1 MNIILMGPPGAGKGT
16 QAEKLVSKYGLVQI
30 STGDMFRKEMKE
42 DSKLGVIAKFFIQ
55 YGHLVPDD
63 ITIDIVRERLSQ
75 NDFPNGFILD
85 GFPRTVVQARSLES
99 LAKELGFT
107 IDAIINLDVDF
118 DKLIKRLSGRRVCRE
133 CGATYNLEF
142 KPSKVAG
149 VCDICGGELYQR
161 IDESEEAVKIRLQT
175 YLRQT
180 KPLIDYYTMKGQL
193 LNVNGDQSM
202 DDVFK
207 DIEKSLGVEG

>member
-42 DSKLGVIAKFFIQ
+42 DTKLGVIAKFFSQ
-55 YGHLVPDD
+55 YGYLVPDD
-63 ITIDIVRERLSQ
+63 ITIDIVRERLSK

-99 LAKELGFT
+99 LCKELGFK

-118 DKLIKRLSGRRVCRE
+118 EKLIKRLSGRRVCRE

-142 KPSKVAG
+142 KPSKKPG
-149 VCDICGGELYQR
+149 ICDICGGELYQR
-161 IDESEEAVKIRLQT
+161 IDESEDAVKIRLDTYTHQT
-175 YLRQT
+175 R
-180 KPLIDYYTMKGQL
+180 PLIDYYTMKGQL
-193 LNVNGDQSM
+193 TNINGDQSM

-207 DIEKSLGVEG
+207 DIEKCLGV

>member
-42 DSKLGVIAKFFIQ
+42 DTKLGVIAKFFSQ
-55 YGHLVPDD
+55 YGYLVPDD

-99 LAKELGFT
+99 LCKELGFK

-118 DKLIKRLSGRRVCRE
+118 EKLIKRLSGRRVCRE

-142 KPSKVAG
+142 KPSKKTG
-149 VCDICGGELYQR
+149 ICDICGGELYQR
-161 IDESEEAVKIRLQT
+161 IDESEDAVKIRLDTYTHQT
-175 YLRQT
+175 R
-180 KPLIDYYTMKGQL
+180 PLIDYYTMKGQL
-193 LNVNGDQSM
+193 ININGDQSM

-207 DIEKSLGVEG
+207 DIEKCLGV

>member
-1 MNIILMGPPGAGKGT
+1 
-16 QAEKLVSKYGLVQI
+16 
-30 STGDMFRKEMKE
+30 MFRKEMKE

-63 ITIDIVRERLSQ
+63 ITIDIVRERLSK

-99 LAKELGFT
+99 LSKELGYN

-142 KPSKVAG
+142 KPSKVDG
-149 VCDICGGELYQR
+149 ICDICGGELYQR

-175 YLRQT
+175 YMRQT
-180 KPLIDYYTMKGQL
+180 RPLIDYYTMKGSL
-193 LNVNGDQSM
+193 VNINGDQAM

-207 DIEKSLGVEG
+207 DIEKSLGVGE